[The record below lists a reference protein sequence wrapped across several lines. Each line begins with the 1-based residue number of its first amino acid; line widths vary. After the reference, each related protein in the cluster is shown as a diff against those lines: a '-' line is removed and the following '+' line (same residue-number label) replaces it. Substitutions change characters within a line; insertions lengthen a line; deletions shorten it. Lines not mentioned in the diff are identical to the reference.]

1 MPIKLNLKIYQGG
14 TFKETLRWE
23 SSTKK
28 YVSITNISNTAPMT
42 ITTAP
47 AIIFPAGWRFK
58 VTNVTGMTE
67 ANCDADAYYIATS
80 ITPSG
85 GNNIITVNSVN
96 SSGFKAFVS
105 GGVVEYNDPVDLT
118 GFTASMQIKDK
129 VGGVEMLSLTTAN
142 SGVAINTSLNTITIN
157 ITAAQTALL
166 DFSTAVYDLEL
177 VSAGGEVTKFAS
189 GSLSLVKEVTTI

>member
-28 YVSITNISNTAPMT
+28 YQPVSSITNAAPMV
-42 ITTAP
+42 ITLVEAP
-47 AIIFPAGWRFK
+47 ALPVGWRFRLS
-58 VTNVTGMTE
+58 NVSGMVE
-67 ANCDADAYYIATS
+67 ANSAEDAYYTIS
-80 ITPSG
+80 NISG
-85 GNNIITVNSVN
+85 NGVTVNLVN
-96 SSGFKAFVS
+96 SIGYRAYTT
-105 GGVVEYNDPVDLT
+105 GGVLEFNEPVNLT
-118 GFTASMQIKDK
+118 GMTASMQIKDK
-129 VGGVEMLSLTTAN
+129 VGGVEILSLTTAN
-142 SGVAINTSLNTITIN
+142 SGISINTSLSTITIN

-189 GSLSLVKEVTTI
+189 GSLSLVKEVTTL